1 MVWSAFRASDDQH
14 KYSYNIPGNMY
25 LRGALHRLSQ
35 MNAVVWHDGYIE
47 TTSQQLMADVHAGIM
62 QHGLVEV
69 SPGVKM
75 YAYEVDGLG
84 NSLHDF
90 DDPNLP
96 SLLAIPLLGYDSY
109 DHGVYAAT
117 RARILSSANPYFYSG
132 KELQG
137 LGSPHTAQQHVWPLA
152 TAVEAL
158 TTNNAV
164 QQAELLKMMLK
175 MAYGNGLMHESVHV
189 DHLSSFTRP
198 EFGWAN
204 AMLVVVVENLLGVD
218 CDAEAEVHRLAEIS
232 KREQKEPHMP
242 ANKGTDIPQYYE
254 QLQANIMHA

>member
-1 MVWSAFRASDDQH
+1 
-14 KYSYNIPGNMY
+14 
-25 LRGALHRLSQ
+25 
-35 MNAVVWHDGYIE
+35 
-47 TTSQQLMADVHAGIM
+47 MADVHAGIM

-69 SPGVKM
+69 SPGVMM

-84 NSLHDF
+84 KSLHDF

-96 SLLAIPLLGYDSY
+96 SLLAISLLGYDSY
-109 DHGVYAAT
+109 NHGVYTAT
-117 RARILSSANPYFYSG
+117 RARILSPANPYFYSG
-132 KELQG
+132 KELRG
-137 LGSPHTAQQHVWPLA
+137 MGSPHTAHQHVWPLA

-158 TTNNAV
+158 TTDDAV

-189 DHLSSFTRP
+189 DQLSSFTRP

-204 AMLVVVVENLLGVD
+204 AMLVVVENLLGVD

-232 KREQKEPHMP
+232 KRELKEPRMP
-242 ANKGTDIPQYYE
+242 ANKGTDTPQYYE
-254 QLQANIMHA
+254 QLEANIMHA